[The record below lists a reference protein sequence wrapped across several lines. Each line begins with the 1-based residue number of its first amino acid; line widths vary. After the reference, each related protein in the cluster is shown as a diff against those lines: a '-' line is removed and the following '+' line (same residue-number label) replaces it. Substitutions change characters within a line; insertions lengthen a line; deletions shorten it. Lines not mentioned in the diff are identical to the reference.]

1 MTTCCSP
8 TQSCSTET
16 TAVHAQPT
24 TMKPRY
30 TTSGGDDAYVINVE
44 LPGVPK
50 DAISIDLE
58 KGVLTIQGTR
68 KAPIPETWKPLHREL
83 NHLGYTLRLRLNAPV
98 DDSTLTATFVDGV
111 LTVKLP
117 IKEAAK
123 PRRIEVN

>member
-8 TQSCSTET
+8 TQSCTTEAAST
-16 TAVHAQPT
+16 AAQP

-58 KGVLTIQGTR
+58 KDVLTIQGTR
-68 KAPIPETWKPLHREL
+68 KAPVPEAWKPLHREL

-98 DDSTLTATFVDGV
+98 DDSKLTANFADGV

>member
-1 MTTCCSP
+1 
-8 TQSCSTET
+8 
-16 TAVHAQPT
+16 
-24 TMKPRY
+24 MKPRY

-58 KGVLTIQGTR
+58 KDVLTIQGTR
-68 KAPIPETWKPLHREL
+68 KAPVPEAWKPLHREL

-98 DDSTLTATFVDGV
+98 DDSKLTANFADGV